1 MTDKATIP
9 FVATDSND
17 IVVHG
22 YVEVHRPGPGG
33 RDHGNPRAAAPYFE
47 FLETRNVCLIDPAE
61 LRREME
67 AALAQALQVIGIED
81 PSQAAVASDVDAIL
95 RGVLAQCRASP
106 DKYVSNSSNVT
117 LANLNADDLQLS

>member
-1 MTDKATIP
+1 
-9 FVATDSND
+9 
-17 IVVHG
+17 
-22 YVEVHRPGPGG
+22 
-33 RDHGNPRAAAPYFE
+33 
-47 FLETRNVCLIDPAE
+47 
-61 LRREME
+61 ME
-67 AALAQALQVIGIED
+67 AALTQALQVIGIED